1 MLVAQNRHNEPM
13 KTLKQKHPYQA
24 PKVSYV
30 GTVVD
35 RTLGQSTGNAL
46 DAAFPANTPA
56 NQLTFS

>member
-1 MLVAQNRHNEPM
+1 M

-24 PKVSYV
+24 PKVSDV

-35 RTLGQSTGNAL
+35 RTLGQHAGNAL
-46 DAAFPANTPA
+46 DASFPVNTPA

>member
-1 MLVAQNRHNEPM
+1 M

-24 PKVSYV
+24 PKVSDV

-46 DAAFPANTPA
+46 DDSFPANTPV

>member
-1 MLVAQNRHNEPM
+1 M

-24 PKVSYV
+24 PKVSDV

-35 RTLGQSTGNAL
+35 RTLGESTGTKL
-46 DAAFPANTPA
+46 DADFPTNTPV

>member
-1 MLVAQNRHNEPM
+1 M

-24 PKVSYV
+24 PKVSDV